1 MNNLYASLEDQYKLP
16 KGTLDA
22 IVGTERSGDTQ
33 TSPKGAKG
41 RFQFMP
47 ETAKAY
53 GVNPEDPI
61 SSAHGAAKYISDL
74 AKEYGSIQAAVAHY
88 NGGGVSAKAILAGN
102 PAPYDETR
110 KYLTSFNSKLSIDPQ
125 DEENAI
131 LTSGK
136 VTVSGASLGIDPSD
150 EVPKKAIDT
159 STMSNPEL
167 FKSGLVNSA
176 KTTMAGV
183 GQALDPLALQL
194 EKSFNKMQQETGGN
208 TRRGRFMEQLQK
220 TFGTPTAEEVAL
232 QRPEEI
238 RNIREENK
246 AINQTNAG
254 LAGNVVGDIG
264 QAVVLPGGT
273 LVKTGLSGMALGAA
287 QPVTEGESRIAN
299 AVGGGAAGLLGQAG
313 VNVLGRI
320 AEPVVKNLSKQAEKS
335 IQALKDAGVPL
346 DLAQETGSKVM
357 GWAKRLTSDNP
368 FTGARNQAF
377 EEAQNNAYTR
387 AISKTMGEDAER
399 ITPEVL
405 KNAKTRLG
413 DNYDYLFDNN
423 GVRVTRSFQKD
434 LSELRDAS
442 EKVMPEGQ
450 KGITNIVNDILEKS
464 KTNMGHLDGKQYQ
477 AIKQQL
483 SAMEA
488 QGGTAGHY
496 AGELREKLFAGL
508 SDTIEKLGNPKD
520 LELLKITN
528 KQYGNMKK
536 IEDIALKDADGHV
549 SASKLYNSLT
559 TKSKRNSFYQD
570 DPELAKLA
578 TAGKS
583 VLPEKMPNSGTIARA
598 GIQAVVPTMLAGAE
612 YLKEGDLRSAAELGL
627 TAYAAPK
634 LLQKALTTQGA
645 AGKYLREG
653 LDSNTLRSL
662 LQAPAKYGVGKL
674 PLAYETQFLQKGKE

>member
-1 MNNLYASLEDQYKLP
+1 MDNLYASLEEQYKLP
-16 KGTLDA
+16 KGTLSA
-22 IVGTERSGDTQ
+22 IEGTERSGDTQ
-33 TSPKGAKG
+33 VSPKGAKG

-53 GVNPEDPI
+53 NVNAEDPI

-88 NGGGVSAKAILAGN
+88 NGGGASAKAILAGK

-110 KYLTSFNSKLSIDPQ
+110 KYLTSFNSKLGVDPQ
-125 DEENAI
+125 DEENA
-131 LTSGK
+131 TSNNAN
-136 VTVSGASLGIDPSD
+136 VIVSAAPSNIEAGDEEPKNSLN
-150 EVPKKAIDT
+150 T
-159 STMSNPEL
+159 SLMSNPEL

-176 KTTMAGV
+176 KTTIAGI
-183 GQALDPLALQL
+183 GQALDPLTLQM
-194 EKSFNKMQQETGGN
+194 EKSFNKMQKETGGN
-208 TRRGRFMEQLQK
+208 TRSGRFMEQLQK
-220 TFGTPTAEEVAL
+220 TFGTPTAKEVAA

-238 RNIREENK
+238 KKVREENQ
-246 AINQTNAG
+246 AINKTNAG

-264 QAVVLPGGT
+264 QAVVLPGGS
-273 LVKTGLSGMALGAA
+273 LIKTGLSGMALGAT
-287 QPVTEGESRIAN
+287 QPVGEGESRTLN
-299 AVGGGAAGLLGQAG
+299 AIGGGGAGLLGQAG

-335 IQALKDAGVPL
+335 IQVLKDAGVPL

-377 EEAQNNAYTR
+377 EEAQNNAFTKS
-387 AISKTMGEDAER
+387 ISKTMGEDAER

-450 KGITNIVNDILEKS
+450 KGISNIVNDILEKS

-483 SAMEA
+483 AAMEA

-496 AGELREKLFAGL
+496 AGELREKLFEGL
-508 SDTIEKLGNPKD
+508 SNTIEKLGNPKD
-520 LELLKITN
+520 LELLKMTN

-536 IEDIALKDADGHV
+536 IEDVALKDPDGHV

-559 TKSKRNSFYQD
+559 TKSKRNAFYQD

-612 YLKEGDLRSAAELGL
+612 YLKEGDIKSAAELGL
-627 TAYAAPK
+627 TAFAAPK

-653 LDSNTLRSL
+653 LDSNTLRSI

-674 PLAYETQFLQKGKE
+674 PLAYETQYLQRGKK